1 MQSLSPTSR
10 YLLALKEGSHQ
21 PDDVQQEA
29 VSRLDTI
36 YHELQNK
43 PVPAPQSGGL
53 RAKFGKLLG
62 KREPTVETAAV
73 RGLYMWGRR
82 ARENP
87 LMDLFYH
94 SLPGDR
100 KQRLHFHRFMLR
112 VHEELVA
119 LQDTATRWKSSPIA
133 SRRKPTFSVLMS
145 FCLRYY

>member
-43 PVPAPQSGGL
+43 PAPAPQSGGL

-62 KREPTVETAAV
+62 KREPAVERQRCAACIC
-73 RGLYMWGRR
+73 GGRR
-82 ARENP
+82 ARENLADGP
-87 LMDLFYH
+87 
-94 SLPGDR
+94 
-100 KQRLHFHRFMLR
+100 
-112 VHEELVA
+112 
-119 LQDTATRWKSSPIA
+119 
-133 SRRKPTFSVLMS
+133 VLS
-145 FCLRYY
+145 